1 MQNTEDKIKKRALF
15 WFKNDLRL
23 EDNVAL
29 QNALSKY
36 DSVAC
41 IYVFEK
47 DFLRTLKKRD
57 LTMDFLY
64 KAVSNL
70 KNELRS
76 LGSDLIIKLGDHTI
90 DIPAV
95 AKKFEVDAVLTNKS
109 YLPTEVL
116 KEDLI
121 EKKLFFDD
129 IKFFSFKDNVIF
141 SPEDLLDNNGDYFT
155 DFAKYRE
162 VWNST
167 IKNEDI
173 KPVFITNKNK
183 LSKFKSND
191 MPKLEQFGFVTSNLS
206 EKMKVSPAG
215 AWDQFVKF
223 KDKTKKY
230 ISVKEIVH
238 YSGVSYMS
246 IYLRFGLI
254 SVRTMLSALALLMKE
269 LPKEERENVKYWID
283 QLIRRE
289 FNTQYYYYNANLL
302 IEPEKIYY
310 LKLNWENDMKKFNLW
325 CEGNTGYPIIDAA
338 MRALKETG
346 YMHFRLRQLTAT
358 FLTKVLFIDY
368 RYGEAYFSS
377 MLLDY
382 DKVSNNV
389 GWQWAASVS
398 NDSNEYIKMFNPSE
412 NSKRFDANAHFI
424 KKYIPELT
432 KVPSKYLH
440 EPWLYQEELK
450 KNGVILG
457 ETYPNK
463 MVDYKERRNYVLQ
476 QYEEVNKLK

>member
-1 MQNTEDKIKKRALF
+1 MQNTEEKKPKRALF
-15 WFKNDLRL
+15 WFRNDLRL

-47 DFLRTLKKRD
+47 DFLKTLKKKD

-70 KNELRS
+70 KNELRA
-76 LGSDLIIKLGDHTI
+76 LGSDLIIRLGDHVSE
-90 DIPAV
+90 IPLI
-95 AKKFEVDAVLTNKS
+95 AKRYEVEAVLTNKS
-109 YLPTEVL
+109 YFPKEVL

-121 EKKLFFDD
+121 EKKLFYDD
-129 IKFFSFKDNVIF
+129 VKFFSYKDNVIF
-141 SPEDLLDNNGDYFT
+141 SPEDLLDNDGEYFS
-155 DFAKYRE
+155 DFSKYRDA
-162 VWNST
+162 WNTT

-173 KPVFITNKNK
+173 KPIFITNKNK
-183 LSKFKSND
+183 LTKFKAND
-191 MPKLEQFGFVTSNLS
+191 MPKLEQFGFTTSNLS
-206 EKMKVSPAG
+206 EKMKVSPQG
-215 AWDQFVKF
+215 AWEQFLKF

-230 ISVKEIVH
+230 ISVRELVH

-246 IYLRFGLI
+246 IYMRFGLI
-254 SVRTMLSALALLMKE
+254 SVRTMLSSVSLLMKE
-269 LPKEERENVKYWID
+269 LNKEERENVKFWIE

-289 FNTQYYYYNANLL
+289 YNIQYYYYNHNLL

-310 LKLNWENDMKKFNLW
+310 SKLNWENDMNKFNLW
-325 CEGNTGYPIIDAA
+325 CEGKTGYPIIDAA
-338 MRALKETG
+338 MRALKNTG
-346 YMHFRLRQLTAT
+346 YMHFRLRQLTST

-368 RYGEAYFSS
+368 RYGEAFFATS
-377 MLLDY
+377 LLDY
-382 DKVSNNV
+382 DEISNNV

-398 NDSNEYIKMFNPSE
+398 NDQNEYIKMFNPSE

-424 KKYIPELT
+424 RKHLPELT
-432 KVPSKYLH
+432 KIPSKYLH
-440 EPWLYQEELK
+440 EPWKYEEEFK

-457 ETYPNK
+457 EDYPK
-463 MVDYKERRNYVLQ
+463 PIVRYEERRNYVLK
-476 QYEEVNKLK
+476 QYEEINKLK